1 MTQKPLTASNSPS
14 QYSGGIT
21 LKSKEELNLMHE
33 AGIIVGTVLGNLK
46 LYAEVGMT
54 TQELDDIAEK
64 KIRLMGGLPV
74 FKGYMGFPSTIC
86 ASINEEIVHGIPD
99 NRIIKNGDILTVD
112 CGASVGGYI
121 GDAAITFQIGKSTK
135 ISQNLIKITNES
147 LNIGINPKDFE
158 KYDIHVHVP
167 EGATPKDGP
176 SAGVAIFN
184 SLVSS
189 LTSIKIKK
197 EVAMTGEITLRG
209 RILPIGGLKEKL
221 YAAVRAG
228 IKTVLIP
235 EDNIKD
241 LNEINKK
248 ILKSLNIIPVSEA
261 KSILDYSLT
270 KPVSSIDFS
279 ESNEIKERKSNI

>member
-147 LNIGINPKDFE
+147 LNIGINQVKVGGHVGDIGYAISSFAE
-158 KYDIHVHVP
+158 KKGYGIVRNYVGHGVGKHLHEDPQVP
-167 EGATPKDGP
+167 NYGIKGTGPELKDGM
-176 SAGVAIFN
+176 GIAIEPMLTEGKPETEILADNWTVITKDN
-184 SLVSS
+184 SLSAHFEHTVSITNDGPVI
-189 LTSIKIKK
+189 LTKIPEFMESIK
-197 EVAMTGEITLRG
+197 
-209 RILPIGGLKEKL
+209 
-221 YAAVRAG
+221 
-228 IKTVLIP
+228 
-235 EDNIKD
+235 
-241 LNEINKK
+241 
-248 ILKSLNIIPVSEA
+248 
-261 KSILDYSLT
+261 
-270 KPVSSIDFS
+270 
-279 ESNEIKERKSNI
+279 

>member
-99 NRIIKNGDILTVD
+99 NRIIKIWR
-112 CGASVGGYI
+112 
-121 GDAAITFQIGKSTK
+121 KR
-135 ISQNLIKITNES
+135 
-147 LNIGINPKDFE
+147 
-158 KYDIHVHVP
+158 
-167 EGATPKDGP
+167 
-176 SAGVAIFN
+176 IF
-184 SLVSS
+184 
-189 LTSIKIKK
+189 
-197 EVAMTGEITLRG
+197 
-209 RILPIGGLKEKL
+209 
-221 YAAVRAG
+221 Y
-228 IKTVLIP
+228 
-235 EDNIKD
+235 
-241 LNEINKK
+241 
-248 ILKSLNIIPVSEA
+248 
-261 KSILDYSLT
+261 
-270 KPVSSIDFS
+270 
-279 ESNEIKERKSNI
+279 